1 MPKDKRQ
8 LEQLNLSR
16 RALMSN
22 IEVCVY
28 NVYECIYMYIH
39 TSIYIYR
46 ERVREKQSQR
56 ETERESMGGGFLK

>member
-28 NVYECIYMYIH
+28 NVCECIYMYIH